1 MIKNI
6 IFDIGNV
13 LINWNPAMIVKE
25 SFPNHPDQESLTTAL
40 FKSQIWYDLNLGNL
54 TIKDAIIEY
63 NTTLGLD
70 IVVLN
75 KIMSNLFNS
84 LTPINETIALLKKL
98 HALGIP
104 LYSITDNV
112 PELIE
117 CEKNKY
123 DFFNCFIDITT
134 SYEVKTFKPDP
145 LIYKHLLEKHKLI
158 ANECLFIDDI
168 LKNVEGAIKVGMK
181 GFQFIDIKS
190 FETYLLEAGVL

>member
-1 MIKNI
+1 
-6 IFDIGNV
+6 
-13 LINWNPAMIVKE
+13 MIVKE
-25 SFPNHPDQESLTTAL
+25 SFPNHPDRESLTKAF
-40 FKSQIWYDLNLGNL
+40 FKSQIWYDLNLGKL

-70 IVVLN
+70 IAVLN
-75 KIMSNLFNS
+75 KLMSNMFNS

-98 HALGIP
+98 YALGIP

-112 PELIE
+112 LEIIE
-117 CEKNKY
+117 YTKNKY

-134 SYEVKTFKPDP
+134 SYEVKILKPDP

-181 GFQFIDIKS
+181 GFQFIDIKP

>member
-25 SFPNHPDQESLTTAL
+25 SFSNHPDQESLTTAL

-98 HALGIP
+98 YALGIP

-117 CEKNKY
+117 YEKNKIATY
-123 DFFNCFIDITT
+123 LAELKKILTETGSSDINFQNK
-134 SYEVKTFKPDP
+134 YLKYKTKY
-145 LIYKHLLEKHKLI
+145 LKLKTKLI
-158 ANECLFIDDI
+158 
-168 LKNVEGAIKVGMK
+168 
-181 GFQFIDIKS
+181 
-190 FETYLLEAGVL
+190 